1 MRSSA
6 RLKSISLLKE
16 SISHLNLESKAGA
29 RLDRKCANVGEG
41 RHREA
46 ARHHPAAGESPP
58 LPSHSSLTCV
68 LGMSDF

>member
-29 RLDRKCANVGEG
+29 RLDRKCVNVGGGAAPGG
-41 RHREA
+41 RPPAPGCGRES
-46 ARHHPAAGESPP
+46 SP
-58 LPSHSSLTCV
+58 SQSLLSNVCV
-68 LGMSDF
+68 GNE

>member
-46 ARHHPAAGESPP
+46 STRLRERVLP
-58 LPSHSSLTCV
+58 LPVTPL
-68 LGMSDF
+68 

>member
-29 RLDRKCANVGEG
+29 RLDRKCANVGG
-41 RHREA
+41 GA
-46 ARHHPAAGESPP
+46 APGGQHPAAGESPP
-58 LPSHSSLTCV
+58 PPTHSSLTCV